1 MELSRATR
9 MTQICLTHQVLAMEC
24 LASAAANLE
33 AIAELVLLNILGDHQ
48 GYHHNCHHG
57 YGHNNIDHVVL
68 WWTTR

>member
-33 AIAELVLLNILGDHQ
+33 AIAELVLLNILEDHQ
-48 GYHHNCHHG
+48 GYHHNYHHG
-57 YGHNNIDHVVL
+57 YGHNNTDHMVL
-68 WWTTR
+68 WWTTC

>member
-1 MELSRATR
+1 MGLSRATR
-9 MTQICLTHQVLAMEC
+9 MTQICLIHQVLAMEC

-57 YGHNNIDHVVL
+57 CGQHSIDHVAHGQS
-68 WWTTR
+68 T

>member
-57 YGHNNIDHVVL
+57 CGQHSIDHVAHGQS
-68 WWTTR
+68 T

>member
-48 GYHHNCHHG
+48 GYHHNCHRGHG
-57 YGHNNIDHVVL
+57 QHNTDRVVGY
-68 WWTTR
+68 